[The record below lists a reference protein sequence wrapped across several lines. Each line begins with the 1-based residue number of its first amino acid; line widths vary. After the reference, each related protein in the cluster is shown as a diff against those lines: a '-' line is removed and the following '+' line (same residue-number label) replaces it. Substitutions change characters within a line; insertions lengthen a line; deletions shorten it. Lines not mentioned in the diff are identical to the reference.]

1 MLIDKRRLEFAIKIR
16 ERMSCLNESIELSVQ
31 EEKSLEP
38 KSNEKFTQE
47 SLGNEEYANMLVC
60 Q

>member
-16 ERMSCLNESIELSVQ
+16 ERMSCLNESIEFSVQ
-31 EEKSLEP
+31 EEKSLKP

-47 SLGNEEYANMLVC
+47 SLGNEEYANILVC